1 MSDLKIDVSEVLAS
15 ASSAERIA
23 GDFSSAER
31 IADETA
37 GYTGHDGL
45 AGKVRDFGGKWDIAR
60 GKLEDNLTFIADYL
74 RAVVDTFEDLDTDLA
89 ASLRQS
95 AKGDSAAANDLNKEI
110 RKSAETP
117 APATA
122 PAPAPTPSPSPGPA
136 PTPPSAGG
144 N

>member
-1 MSDLKIDVSEVLAS
+1 MSDLKIDVGEVLAS

-23 GDFSSAER
+23 GDFSASER

-37 GYTGHDGL
+37 GYTGHDAL

-60 GKLEDNLTFIADYL
+60 GKLEENLTFIADYL

-89 ASLRQS
+89 ASLQQS
-95 AKGDSAAANDLNKEI
+95 AMGDQTAANDLNDEI
-110 RKSAETP
+110 STST
-117 APATA
+117 APAA
-122 PAPAPTPSPSPGPA
+122 PAAPAPTPSPSPGPS
-136 PTPPSAGG
+136 PTPPAAGG

>member
-1 MSDLKIDVSEVLAS
+1 MSDLKIDVGEVLAS

-23 GDFSSAER
+23 GDFAASER

-45 AGKVRDFGGKWDIAR
+45 AGKVRDFGGKWAIAR

-89 ASLRQS
+89 ASLAQS
-95 AKGDSAAANDLNKEI
+95 TTGDRAAATDLNDQI
-110 RKSAETP
+110 GSSTTP
-117 APATA
+117 SAPA
-122 PAPAPTPSPSPGPA
+122 APAPTPSPSPGPS

-144 N
+144 GR

>member
-1 MSDLKIDVSEVLAS
+1 MSDLKIDVSEILSS
-15 ASSAERIA
+15 ASRAERIA
-23 GDFSSAER
+23 GDFSTAER

-89 ASLRQS
+89 AAVQQS
-95 AKGDSAAANDLNKEI
+95 RSGDAAAAADV
-110 RKSAETP
+110 RDAASATPTP
-117 APATA
+117 APA
-122 PAPAPTPSPSPGPA
+122 PVPTPTPGPA
-136 PTPPSAGG
+136 PTPPTDGDR
-144 N
+144 

>member
-1 MSDLKIDVSEVLAS
+1 MSDLKIDVGEVLAS

-37 GYTGHDGL
+37 SYTGHDGL

-74 RAVVDTFEDLDTDLA
+74 RAVVDTFEDLDTNLA
-89 ASLRQS
+89 ASIASSKVADATDTTTMTTQELLGS
-95 AKGDSAAANDLNKEI
+95 MTGA
-110 RKSAETP
+110 TP
-117 APATA
+117 APT
-122 PAPAPTPSPSPGPA
+122 PSPTPSPSPGPA
-136 PTPPSAGG
+136 PAAPATGG

>member
-1 MSDLKIDVSEVLAS
+1 MSDLKINVGEVLAS

-23 GDFSSAER
+23 GDFSASER

-37 GYTGHDGL
+37 GYTGHDAL

-60 GKLEDNLTFIADYL
+60 GKLEENLTFIADYL

-89 ASLRQS
+89 ASLQQS
-95 AKGDSAAANDLNKEI
+95 AMGDQTAANNLNDEI
-110 RKSAETP
+110 STST
-117 APATA
+117 APAA
-122 PAPAPTPSPSPGPA
+122 PAAPAPTPSPSPGPS
-136 PTPPSAGG
+136 PTPPAAGG

>member
-1 MSDLKIDVSEVLAS
+1 MSDLKIDVGEVLAS

-89 ASLRQS
+89 ASLQQS
-95 AKGDSAAANDLNKEI
+95 ATGDQTAATNLNDEI
-110 RKSAETP
+110 VKSP
-117 APATA
+117 APAA
-122 PAPAPTPSPSPGPA
+122 PAAPAPTPSPSPGPS
-136 PTPPSAGG
+136 PTPPAGG
-144 N
+144 DR